1 MMTPAQCQQAR
12 LARDRRYDGLFFTAV
27 KTTGIFCRSICPAPP
42 PLEKNVEYFPSAVA
56 ASQAGY
62 RPCLRCRPDSAPGSP
77 AWQGKSTTFVRAQ
90 RLIDE
95 GALIDSDLAHLAGR
109 LGVTDRYLRKL
120 FNEEMGLSPKAYSLY
135 QQCLLA
141 KKLLHESQ
149 LPITDIA
156 LGSGFNSIRR
166 FNDCFHQHFSLTP
179 SQVRKQLNEAELSSH
194 TENQAQTVT
203 VNLSYRP
210 PYDWGSVQAFFAS
223 RLIGG
228 LEWLD
233 ENSYGRTFGKAY
245 GQGWFTAYHEA
256 DKTRFRVELHLS
268 DLQCLPRAIANI
280 RRCLD
285 LDADSGVIDSAI
297 EAAMGQPLSQTG
309 LRLPGTWS
317 PFEAGIRAILGQ
329 QVSVKAARNLA
340 EKLILMNP
348 DNLPERLFFPEPD
361 AFVDYDLNQLGM
373 PERRRETLRV
383 FGRYAAEQDIDDP
396 DALLALPGIGPWTV
410 DYLKM
415 RGLSDPNI
423 FLVGDLGVKKALQQR
438 QVQQE
443 QRQDKTS
450 MQPFQP
456 ELAAPW
462 QSYLTLYLWK
472 TL

>member
-27 KTTGIFCRSICPAPP
+27 KTTGIYCRSICPAPS
-42 PLEKNVEYFPSAVA
+42 PLEKNVEYYPSAVA
-56 ASQAGY
+56 AAQAGY

-95 GALIDSDLAHLAGR
+95 GALVNGDLAHLAER

-120 FNEEMGLSPKAYSLY
+120 FNTEMGLSPKAYSLY

-156 LGSGFNSIRR
+156 LASGFNSIRR
-166 FNDCFHQHFSLTP
+166 FNDCFHKHFSLTP
-179 SQVRKQLNEAELSSH
+179 SQVRKQLTQAEVSRN
-194 TENQAQTVT
+194 TENQTQTVT
-203 VNLSYRP
+203 VTLSYRP
-210 PYDWGSVQAFFAS
+210 PYDWESVQEFFAS
-223 RLIGG
+223 RLIEG

-233 ENSYGRTFGKAY
+233 ETSYGRTFGKEY
-245 GQGWFTAYHEA
+245 GQGWFTAYHQA
-256 DKTRFRVELHLS
+256 DKAQFRVELNLF

-285 LDADSGVIDSAI
+285 LDADSAVIDSAI

-329 QVSVKAARNLA
+329 QVSVKAARNLT

-361 AFVDYDLNQLGM
+361 AFVDYDLGQLGM

-383 FGRYAAEQDIDDP
+383 FGRYVAEQGIEEP
-396 DALLALPGIGPWTV
+396 DELLALPGVGPWTV
-410 DYLKM
+410 DYLKL

-423 FLVGDLGVKKALQQR
+423 FLVGDLGVKKALQKL
-438 QVQQE
+438 QE
-443 QRQDKTS
+443 QRQDKPG
-450 MQPFQP
+450 MPPFQS
-456 ELAAPW
+456 ELAMPW

>member
-27 KTTGIFCRSICPAPP
+27 KTTGIYCRSICPAPS

-56 ASQAGY
+56 AAQAGY

-95 GALIDSDLAHLAGR
+95 GALIDSDLVQLAER
-109 LGVTDRYLRKL
+109 LGVTDRYLRQL

-156 LGSGFNSIRR
+156 LASGFNSIRR
-166 FNDCFHQHFSLTP
+166 FNDCFQKHFSLTP
-179 SQVRKQLNEAELSSH
+179 SQVRKQLNEPLEGGKREEH
-194 TENQAQTVT
+194 IQTVT
-203 VNLSYRP
+203 VSLSYRP
-210 PYDWGSVQAFFAS
+210 PYDWHSVQDFFAS
-223 RLIGG
+223 RLIEG

-233 ENSYGRTFGKAY
+233 ENSYGRTFGKEY
-245 GQGWFTAYHEA
+245 GQGWFTAVHEPE
-256 DKTRFRVELHLS
+256 KSRFCVELNLA

-285 LDADSGVIDSAI
+285 LDADSGVIDNAI
-297 EAAMGQPLSQTG
+297 EQAMGQPLIQTG

-329 QVSVKAARNLA
+329 QVSVKAARNLV

-348 DNLPERLFFPEPD
+348 DNHSGRLFFPEPQ
-361 AFVDYDLNQLGM
+361 ALCGYDFNLLGM

-383 FGRYAAEQDIDDP
+383 FARYVSEQGIEDP
-396 DALLALPGIGPWTV
+396 NDLLALPGIGPWTV

-423 FLVGDLGVKKALQQR
+423 FLVGDLGVKKALQKR
-438 QVQQE
+438 EE
-443 QRQDKTS
+443 QRLECPD
-450 MQPFQP
+450 MPPCQP